1 MNSAIRSVTHP
12 RDFSELSMNAFV
24 HALRVSVA
32 AKAKLYILHVGD
44 GNDEV
49 AWGAFPHVRKTLAD
63 WGLFDEKE
71 PPAQLYRK
79 LGIEVVKVEIE
90 PQDPMKGLLH
100 FLAWHESDLMV
111 LATHGREG
119 LTRWLK
125 PSIAEAMS
133 RHVATQN
140 LFISPQSGGF
150 VDRAS
155 GTIRLKRVLI
165 PMDVHPPAAPALR
178 AVQEFCRILN
188 GDTPEFQAVHIGSTP
203 LETATASA
211 PGSLSPVQLKSG
223 NIVDGILQA
232 AADFGA
238 DLIAMATAGRHGVLD
253 AVFGSTTE
261 RVLRHAPCPVLAIP
275 AIRERLERSV

>member
-1 MNSAIRSVTHP
+1 VTHP
-12 RDFSELSMNAFV
+12 TDFSELSMNAFV
-24 HALRVSVA
+24 HALRISVA
-32 AKAKLYILHVGD
+32 AKAKLYILHVGERK
-44 GNDEV
+44 DEV
-49 AWGAFPHVRKTLAD
+49 AWGAFPHVRRTLAD

-71 PPAQLYRK
+71 PPAQLYPR

-133 RHVATQN
+133 RHVAIQN

-155 GTIRLKRVLI
+155 GTLV
-165 PMDVHPPAAPALR
+165 PMDVHPPAAPALS
-178 AVQEFCRILN
+178 AVQEFCRILT
-188 GDTPEFQAVHIGSTP
+188 GDKPEFQAVHVGATP
-203 LETATASA
+203 LEAATTSV
-211 PGSLSPVQLKSG
+211 PGSLIPLELKSG
-223 NIVDGILQA
+223 NVVEGVLQA
-232 AADFGA
+232 AFAAARPNAFC
-238 DLIAMATAGRHGVLD
+238 ATR
-253 AVFGSTTE
+253 AVRFSQSQPFANGWSDQRE
-261 RVLRHAPCPVLAIP
+261 GHACGCASWLWSGPSSQAAFLPV
-275 AIRERLERSV
+275 

>member
-1 MNSAIRSVTHP
+1 
-12 RDFSELSMNAFV
+12 MNAFV
-24 HALRVSVA
+24 HALRISVA
-32 AKAKLYILHVGD
+32 AKAKLYIFHVGERK
-44 GNDEV
+44 DEV
-49 AWGAFPHVRKTLAD
+49 AWGAFPHVRRTLAD

-71 PPAQLYRK
+71 PPAQLYPK

-133 RHVATQN
+133 RHVAIQN

-155 GTIRLKRVLI
+155 GTLV

-178 AVQEFCRILN
+178 AVQEFCRILT
-188 GDTPEFQAVHIGSTP
+188 GDTAEFQAVHVGATP
-203 LETATASA
+203 LEAATTSV
-211 PGSLSPVQLKSG
+211 PGSLIPIELKSG
-223 NIVDGILQA
+223 DVVDGILQA
-232 AADFGA
+232 ASDFGA
-238 DLIAMATAGRHGVLD
+238 DLIVMATAGRHGVLD
-253 AVFGSTTE
+253 AIRGSTTE
-261 RVLRHAPCPVLAIP
+261 RVLRHASCPVLAIP
-275 AIRERLERSV
+275 AIRERLERST